1 MKKSGERGA
10 AAVEFALLLPVL
22 VLILFGII
30 EFGLLLYDQQV
41 ITNASREGARAGIVQ
56 AATRPNLAAITSVVT
71 NYTGSYLVTFAGG
84 AVNPSVTAPN
94 GACVDFGNPATGLQ
108 VSVTYRYTFLVL
120 GNLGFASPLLTANT
134 TMRCE

>member
-1 MKKSGERGA
+1 MKRSRERGA
-10 AAVEFALLLPVL
+10 AAVEFALILPVL

-56 AATRPNLAAITSVVT
+56 AATRPNATAITSVVT
-71 NYTGSYLVTFAGG
+71 GYTGNYLITFAGG
-84 AVNPSVTAPN
+84 TVNPSVTLPM
-94 GACVDFGNPATGLQ
+94 GACASFGTSLE
-108 VSVTYRYTFLVL
+108 VSVTYQYTFLVL
-120 GNLGFASPLLTANT
+120 KNLGFTGPLLTANT

>member
-1 MKKSGERGA
+1 MKRSPVRGV
-10 AAVEFALLLPVL
+10 AAVEFALILPVL

-41 ITNASREGARAGIVQ
+41 ITNASREGARAGVVQ
-56 AATRPNLAAITSVVT
+56 AAPRPNPAAITSVVT
-71 NYTGSYLVTFAGG
+71 SYTGNYLVSFAGR
-84 AVNPSVTAPN
+84 AVNPSVTLPN
-94 GACVDFGNPATGLQ
+94 GACVDFGNPAAGLQ

-120 GNLGFASPLLTANT
+120 SNLGFTGPLLTANT